1 MRLTVYGP
9 VGEQV
14 EQVLYERLHS
24 TDTEILG
31 ETLSHGQVD
40 IDDVFPGSV
49 VIRLRPVTDQA
60 VQTLIGAKE
69 NNKLL
74 QMIFGILRK
83 VNIAKIM
90 SDTKSLKIRI
100 QVFYDM
106 LATSKQGKL
115 DYTFKILQKKLNA
128 VHAKI

>member
-1 MRLTVYGP
+1 MRLTVYGRI
-9 VGEQV
+9 GEQV
-14 EQVLYERLHS
+14 EQVLYKRMRS
-24 TDTEILG
+24 SDTEILG
-31 ETLSHGQVD
+31 EALSHGQMD
-40 IDDVFPGSV
+40 IDDVSAGSV

-60 VQTLIGAKE
+60 VQTLINAKD

-90 SDTKSLKIRI
+90 SDTKSLQIRI

-115 DYTFKILQKKLNA
+115 CYIF
-128 VHAKI
+128 